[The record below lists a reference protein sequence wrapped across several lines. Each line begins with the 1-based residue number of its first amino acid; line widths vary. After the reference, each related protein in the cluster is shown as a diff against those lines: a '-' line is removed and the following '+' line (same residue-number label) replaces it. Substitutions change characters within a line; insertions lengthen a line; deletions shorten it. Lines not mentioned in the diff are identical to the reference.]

1 MTARPHEK
9 DEDPP
14 ADPLDPEFVDRC
26 RESLAD
32 PRPDIP
38 AAEVR
43 AHLKALREAPAEGR
57 SQGSAEEKRKLLE
70 LVEALRSLPRP
81 GEVEEREPIEFPDRP
96 GLY

>member
-9 DEDPP
+9 DENPP
-14 ADPLDPEFVDRC
+14 AAAEPLDPTFFARC

-43 AHLKALREAPAEGR
+43 THLLALHEAR
-57 SQGSAEEKRKLLE
+57 LTR
-70 LVEALRSLPRP
+70 
-81 GEVEEREPIEFPDRP
+81 GE
-96 GLY
+96 

>member
-1 MTARPHEK
+1 MTARAHEK

-14 ADPLDPEFVDRC
+14 AAAEPLDPEFVERC

-43 AHLKALREAPAEGR
+43 AYLKALH
-57 SQGSAEEKRKLLE
+57 
-70 LVEALRSLPRP
+70 
-81 GEVEEREPIEFPDRP
+81 EERLKR
-96 GLY
+96 GA